1 VHKYA
6 FYYYGDKKGKHQ
18 TTVLLAM
25 SARRVIPRTVRGNQG
40 NPINR
45 VSTEPASE
53 VAVAVAGQGV
63 EYRVLQQENDELKRQ
78 LDIWKEKVSS
88 ATSGAGSSSEAS
100 QVSHQ
105 KELNEG
111 QRASIGAYVSNLYKR
126 LKFLNNET
134 LAAYPYI
141 LKNALDQL
149 VVVRSNETVENYKN
163 ATLREMRY
171 QLSQKRQYSKKQVMK
186 KYLGK

>member
-18 TTVLLAM
+18 TTLLLAM
-25 SARRVIPRTVRGNQG
+25 SARRVIRKVTGNQG

-53 VAVAVAGQGV
+53 VAVAVTGQGV
-63 EYRVLQQENDELKRQ
+63 ENRLLQQENDELKRQ